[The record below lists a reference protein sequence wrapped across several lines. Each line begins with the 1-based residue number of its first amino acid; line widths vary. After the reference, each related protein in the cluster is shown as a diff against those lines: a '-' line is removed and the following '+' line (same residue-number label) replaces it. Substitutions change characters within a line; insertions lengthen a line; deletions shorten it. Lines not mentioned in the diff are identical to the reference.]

1 MDIRIGKNLSLL
13 LFFLSLILCQSCIST
28 DASLSELS
36 EFESNVEEE
45 TFLKDSVFIIEDRSD
60 IVLTVS
66 DRQKI
71 EDAELINALEDSVTK
86 EQSATQKSVE
96 PNELL
101 EYQTKKNETL
111 MLIAFNIYGDYR
123 KWREIASLNEDVLGG
138 NYDLSHRPILRYR
151 KPLKPYTP
159 PIGNPYLIKRGDSLS
174 LISKKVYGNWRE
186 WPVIYKNNP
195 QQIRDPDLIFAGF
208 TLYYPSLNKMALQLY

>member
-1 MDIRIGKNLSLL
+1 MGKILSLL
-13 LFFLSLILCQSCIST
+13 FLFLSLILCQSCIST
-28 DASLSELS
+28 DASLSEAS
-36 EFESNVEEE
+36 ESESYVGEEI
-45 TFLKDSVFIIEDRSD
+45 FLENSDFIIDDDSE
-60 IVLTVS
+60 IFTFS

-71 EDAELINALEDSVTK
+71 EDAELMNALEDRVTE
-86 EQSATQKSVE
+86 EQSASQKVVE

-123 KWREIASLNEDVLGG
+123 KWRELYSLNKDVLGDS
-138 NYDLSHRPILRYR
+138 YDLSHRPVLKYI

-159 PIGNPYLIKRGDSLS
+159 PAGKPYLIKKGDSLS

-186 WPVIYKNNP
+186 WPIIHKNNP
-195 QQIRDPDLIFAGF
+195 QQIRDPNLIFAGF

>member
-1 MDIRIGKNLSLL
+1 MGKNLSLL

-28 DASLSELS
+28 DASLSEAS
-36 EFESNVEEE
+36 ESESNVEEKI
-45 TFLKDSVFIIEDRSD
+45 FLENSDFIVDDDSENF
-60 IVLTVS
+60 TVS

-71 EDAELINALEDSVTK
+71 EDAELINTLEDRVTE
-86 EQSATQKSVE
+86 EQSAPQKVVE

-123 KWREIASLNEDVLGG
+123 KWREIASLNEGVLGDS
-138 NYDLSHRPILRYR
+138 YDLSHRPILKYR

-159 PIGNPYLIKRGDSLS
+159 PIGNPYLIKKGDSLS

-195 QQIRDPDLIFAGF
+195 QQIRDPNLIFAGF

>member
-1 MDIRIGKNLSLL
+1 MSE
-13 LFFLSLILCQSCIST
+13 
-28 DASLSELS
+28 ASESES
-36 EFESNVEEE
+36 YVGEE
-45 TFLKDSVFIIEDRSD
+45 TFLESSDFIVDDDSEI
-60 IVLTVS
+60 LTVS

-71 EDAELINALEDSVTK
+71 EDAELMNALEDRVTE
-86 EQSATQKSVE
+86 EQSATQKIVE

-123 KWREIASLNEDVLGG
+123 KWREIASLNEDILGG
-138 NYDLSHRPILRYR
+138 SYDLSHRPILRYR

-159 PIGNPYLIKRGDSLS
+159 PIGNPYLIKSGDSLS
-174 LISKKVYGNWRE
+174 RISKKVYGNWRE